1 MVIELINFL
10 PAVHYLAA
18 GAAPTTVPGLTGDVT
33 QALQEGSTGIM
44 AVGGVGGGTMFGY
57 HSLMKVV
64 SPDPQDVA
72 QHTRSQKKVL
82 VGSIAVVLAGGLVK
96 MVTGFF

>member
-1 MVIELINFL
+1 
-10 PAVHYLAA
+10 
-18 GAAPTTVPGLTGDVT
+18 
-33 QALQEGSTGIM
+33 M

-82 VGSIAVVLAGGLVK
+82 MGSIAVVLAGGLVK